1 MEKTEI
7 NKKVLVIIPCY
18 NEADNVL
25 RLYADLIKVKQT
37 GFEIYPLF
45 VNDYSNDDTRL
56 KLEGAGLNY
65 LDNPINL
72 GIGGTVQL
80 GFLFSEN
87 HNFDFAV
94 QMDGDGQHPP
104 EFLFGLIDPLVRNEC
119 DVTIGSRFIRGQ
131 GFKSTFLRRVGI
143 NFFYWLNKKLV
154 GVSIK
159 DSTSGYRAYNQK
171 AIRELAKYY
180 PDEYP
185 EPEAVV
191 YLVNKKFRIKEV
203 PVEMQERLHGKS
215 SIRSFSTIYYMF
227 KVSLNTLFLHFKMKF
242 HGNV

>member
-7 NKKVLVIIPCY
+7 NKRILVIIPCY
-18 NEADNVL
+18 NEAGNVL
-25 RLYADLIKVKQT
+25 QLHSDLKKVKQP

-45 VNDYSNDDTRL
+45 INDHSKDDTRL
-56 KLEGAGLNY
+56 RLEEAGLNY

-80 GFLFSEN
+80 GFLFADKAG
-87 HNFDFAV
+87 FDFAI

-104 EFLFGLIDPLVRNEC
+104 EFLFQLIEPIAKNEC
-119 DVTIGSRFIRGQ
+119 DVTIGSRFIHGQ

-154 GVSIK
+154 NVSIK

-171 AIRELAKYY
+171 AIKELVKYY

-185 EPEAVV
+185 EPEAIV
-191 YLVNKKFRIKEV
+191 YLVNKKLKIKEV
-203 PVEMQERLHGKS
+203 PVEMQERVHGKS

-242 HGNV
+242 HGNI